1 MEKFIMQRSFARK
14 AAPLFA
20 ACAVASTGF
29 MGLIAAQSDASTTVQ
44 FDMARSAAAVK
55 SGCLPDARAHVRV
68 EQLGENERMT
78 VFVSGLP
85 PKTDFDLFVTQLP
98 DAPFGVSWYQ
108 SDLHTGQNGHG
119 SATVQ
124 GRFNHETFSLSQAGP
139 ANGSDPT
146 QNLTGPAV
154 KDTDAVFH
162 PTSQFHV
169 GLWFNSAQ
177 DAANAGCA
185 ANVTP
190 FNGEQHAGTQ
200 ILSTRNF
207 PADHGPLEQIG

>member
-1 MEKFIMQRSFARK
+1 
-14 AAPLFA
+14 
-20 ACAVASTGF
+20 
-29 MGLIAAQSDASTTVQ
+29 
-44 FDMARSAAAVK
+44 
-55 SGCLPDARAHVRV
+55 V
-68 EQLGENERMT
+68 EVDERNENERMT
-78 VFVSGLP
+78 VHVSGLP
-85 PKTDFDLFVTQLP
+85 ANTDFDLFITQLP

-108 SDLHTGQNGHG
+108 SDVQTGPKGTGN
-119 SATVQ
+119 ATVQ

-146 QNLTGPAV
+146 VNLTGPAV
-154 KDTDAVFH
+154 KDTDAVFR
-162 PTSQFHV
+162 PTSQYHV

-185 ANVTP
+185 GNVTP
-190 FNGEQHAGTQ
+190 FNGEQNAGSQ